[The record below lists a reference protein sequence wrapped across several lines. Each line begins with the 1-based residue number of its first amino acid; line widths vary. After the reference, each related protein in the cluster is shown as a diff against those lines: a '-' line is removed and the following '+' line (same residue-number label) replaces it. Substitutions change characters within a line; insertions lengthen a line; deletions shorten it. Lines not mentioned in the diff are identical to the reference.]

1 MGNKSS
7 SLVCLNFIFHTYSV
21 EHFLKTR
28 EIRAFLG
35 GPVVNASDARDVGSI
50 LSRGTKILHT
60 TRGMA
65 KIFLKFFS

>member
-1 MGNKSS
+1 M
-7 SLVCLNFIFHTYSV
+7 

-35 GPVVNASDARDVGSI
+35 GPVVNASNARDVGSV
-50 LSRGTKILHT
+50 LSQGTKILHT

-65 KIFLKFFS
+65 KILKKFFL